1 MLASTDFSVAAGI
14 LAKAELAGANT
25 VMSLAEF
32 SVSTRPACF
41 TAVTSV
47 DSTGL
52 AEAAVATGAVDMPL
66 KLPAPDLGTDAQPEP
81 KLVAVVEAEP
91 DGMAEAIEDD
101 DEAEGAD
108 EAAEDEVPELPELQA
123 ARPRVRP
130 AADTVAARIR
140 RFTISPT
147 FLIFPVSFLFFWCGL
162 GRPRGAG
169 RRL

>member
-1 MLASTDFSVAAGI
+1 
-14 LAKAELAGANT
+14 
-25 VMSLAEF
+25 
-32 SVSTRPACF
+32 VSTRPACF

-52 AEAAVATGAVDMPL
+52 AEAAVATGAVDIPL

-130 AADTVAARIR
+130 AADTVTARIR
-140 RFTISPT
+140 RFTISPKVRSVSICSVRAAG
-147 FLIFPVSFLFFWCGL
+147 FRPVFCTPGAGGYARVL

-169 RRL
+169 RRR